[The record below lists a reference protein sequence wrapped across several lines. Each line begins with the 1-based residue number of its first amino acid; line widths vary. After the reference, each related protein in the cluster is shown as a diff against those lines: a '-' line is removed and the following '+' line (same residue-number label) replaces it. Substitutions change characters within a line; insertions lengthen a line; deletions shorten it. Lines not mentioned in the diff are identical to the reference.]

1 MKIAVIS
8 DVHANLIA
16 LSLALNDAE
25 KSGVNKYVFL
35 GDYVTDGE
43 DCNQIIQVIKQKAD
57 YAIMGNREKY
67 VLNYAPKKGVYN
79 NYKPIAYTYK
89 SLNEESLEYIKALRD
104 HQVIK
109 VGNFRILMIHGDGYG
124 DVTNDFSNMFDTII
138 ENYDFDICLFGHFHK
153 YVDVVYKNKRFINPG
168 SVGQPADT
176 PTYKYYIIEV
186 DETVNVTL
194 KEFKVSDTYDEFK
207 TKYIN
212 SNYYQENFV
221 WGNLVLKSVR
231 DGKDYCGQFVALF
244 KQELKNKK
252 DVIYVCFNEMWNET
266 YKEFCDKLR
275 I

>member
-8 DVHANLIA
+8 DVHANFIA

-67 VLNYAPKKGVYN
+67 VLNYAPEKGVYN

-153 YVDVVYKNKRFINPG
+153 YVNVVYKNKRFINPG

-176 PTYKYYIIEV
+176 PTYKYCIIEV

-221 WGNLVLKSVR
+221 WGELVLKSVR
-231 DGKDYCGQFVALF
+231 DGEDYCGQFVALF

>member
-8 DVHANLIA
+8 DVHANYIA
-16 LSLALNDAE
+16 LSLALNDAG
-25 KSGVNKYVFL
+25 KSDVNKYVFL

-67 VLNYAPKKGVYN
+67 VLNYAPEKRVYN

-109 VGNFRILMIHGDGYG
+109 VGNFSILMIHGDGYG
-124 DVTNDFSNMFDTII
+124 DVTNDFCNMFDTII

-176 PTYKYYIIEV
+176 PTYKYCIIEV

-194 KEFKVSDTYDEFK
+194 KEFKVSDTYDKFK

-212 SNYYQENFV
+212 SNYYQENFA

-231 DGKDYCGQFVALF
+231 DGKDYCGRFVELF

-252 DVIYVCFNEMWNET
+252 DVNYVCFNET
-266 YKEFCDKLR
+266 YIEFCDKLR